1 MSLVMDMT
9 RIPQLSKRHRECLRL
24 VRDLGGSK
32 EIAIQLGIT
41 KNTVD
46 SYLRE
51 AVAILGASNRRQAA
65 LAFARFEAT
74 EPSPPETPHQIAGDS
89 ARVADAPANA
99 PLLAAEGDGAI
110 TALAGFSGSDVAL
123 PARKRSPLPFR
134 QKGSQLND
142 LTTTQRLVWI
152 LVGAL
157 VAALLLAATINIADA
172 LVRFA
177 KSATS

>member
-1 MSLVMDMT
+1 MDPT

-32 EIAIQLGIT
+32 DIAIQLGIT

-65 LAFARFEAT
+65 LAFAQFEAT
-74 EPSPPETPHQIAGDS
+74 ETPHQITGDS
-89 ARVADAPANA
+89 TWVDADPQIRPTTFSTISAARDAPI
-99 PLLAAEGDGAI
+99 GFVGASPS
-110 TALAGFSGSDVAL
+110 TD
-123 PARKRSPLPFR
+123 RRSPLPFR
-134 QKGSQLND
+134 EKGGRYND
-142 LTTTQRLVWI
+142 LTKAQRLIWI

-157 VAALLLAATINIADA
+157 VAALLLAASVNIADA
-172 LVRFA
+172 LIRFA
-177 KSATS
+177 KSATG

>member
-1 MSLVMDMT
+1 MGGVMDPT

-32 EIAIQLGIT
+32 EIAIQLGIS

-65 LAFARFEAT
+65 LGFATYEAAQ
-74 EPSPPETPHQIAGDS
+74 PPHQITGDS
-89 ARVADAPANA
+89 TWVDTEPQSSAVFSPAVSAVVDAPV
-99 PLLAAEGDGAI
+99 GF
-110 TALAGFSGSDVAL
+110 AGVTPSADWRPS
-123 PARKRSPLPFR
+123 LPFR
-134 QKGSQLND
+134 EKGSQYND
-142 LTTTQRLVWI
+142 LTIGQRLIWI

-157 VAALLLAATINIADA
+157 VSALLLAATINIADA
-172 LVRFA
+172 LIRFA

>member
-1 MSLVMDMT
+1 MDRGMDPT

-32 EIAIQLGIT
+32 DIAIALGIT

-65 LAFARFEAT
+65 LGFAQFEASQQR
-74 EPSPPETPHQIAGDS
+74 PAITPHRIAGDS
-89 ARVADAPANA
+89 TWVDAHSQTAATPAASISTASDAPSGF
-99 PLLAAEGDGAI
+99 EHGAI
-110 TALAGFSGSDVAL
+110 ASPPSRQF
-123 PARKRSPLPFR
+123 PLPFR
-134 QKGSQLND
+134 AKGSQYND
-142 LTTTQRLVWI
+142 LTTTQRLLWI
-152 LVGAL
+152 LIGAL
-157 VAALLLAATINIADA
+157 VAALVLAATVNIADA
-172 LVRFA
+172 LIRVA

>member
-1 MSLVMDMT
+1 MDSA

-32 EIAIQLGIT
+32 DIAIELGIT

-65 LAFARFEAT
+65 LGFAQFEAAHN
-74 EPSPPETPHQIAGDS
+74 TPHRIAGDS
-89 ARVADAPANA
+89 TWVDTPAQDIPIPLAPNKAASEA
-99 PLLAAEGDGAI
+99 PSDSDNGAI
-110 TALAGFSGSDVAL
+110 ASSKSRPF
-123 PARKRSPLPFR
+123 PLPFR
-134 QKGSQLND
+134 AKGSQRND
-142 LTTTQRLVWI
+142 LTTSQRLIWI

-157 VAALLLAATINIADA
+157 VAALVLAATVNIADA
-172 LVRFA
+172 LIRVA
-177 KSATS
+177 KSATT

>member
-1 MSLVMDMT
+1 MGGVMDPT

-65 LAFARFEAT
+65 LGFATYEAAQ
-74 EPSPPETPHQIAGDS
+74 PPHQITGDS
-89 ARVADAPANA
+89 TRVDAEPQTSALFSQAVNAVVDAPV
-99 PLLAAEGDGAI
+99 GF
-110 TALAGFSGSDVAL
+110 AGVTPSADWR
-123 PARKRSPLPFR
+123 PPLPFR
-134 QKGSQLND
+134 EKGSQYND
-142 LTTTQRLVWI
+142 LTTGQRLIWI

-157 VAALLLAATINIADA
+157 VSALLLAATINIADA
-172 LVRFA
+172 LIRFA

>member
-1 MSLVMDMT
+1 MGGVMDPT

-32 EIAIQLGIT
+32 DIAIALGIT

-65 LAFARFEAT
+65 LGLAHYEAAHA
-74 EPSPPETPHQIAGDS
+74 PPQNAPHKIAGDT
-89 ARVADAPANA
+89 AWVDASVPNPAPPSSVINA
-99 PLLAAEGDGAI
+99 VRDMPVG
-110 TALAGFSGSDVAL
+110 LAGATPLSDRRL
-123 PARKRSPLPFR
+123 PLPFR
-134 QKGSQLND
+134 EKGSQYND
-142 LTTTQRLVWI
+142 LTTSQRLLWI

-172 LVRFA
+172 LIRFA
-177 KSATS
+177 KSATG